1 MKKLNAI
8 ILSLIIA
15 FSVCTVAASAA
26 ENGEYVHWA
35 TDVYGAYIM
44 RLDGKIGI
52 GKDVALT
59 SKNPDYNSGLYYEL
73 EVPEDG
79 CYTVTCGAEEYHI
92 SEIYAYSDYYDTDMA
107 CGYEEY
113 ALNDDGSR
121 IYYLTKGTLLLGIEN
136 NFDGDIKETGA
147 IITIEKYEGERPEV
161 TYDACDY
168 IENIIISDLE
178 YCLVSYEYYDGT
190 YSFAD
195 PRENGKKIE
204 VVFKDGNKEELS
216 SYKNDIGWNTFV
228 ELPNGEEFEVLIYQ
242 HVTND
247 GDVYFKVSADEYLF
261 VSTVCDI
268 VTDDRKANTEYL
280 KENISK
286 AVSRLSDAAESFFLT
301 FKYNEGIEDLFD
313 GLTYSA
319 HSIGF
324 WIRDIIDN
332 VSGYIKFC
340 F

>member
-107 CGYEEY
+107 
-113 ALNDDGSR
+113 L
-121 IYYLTKGTLLLGIEN
+121 
-136 NFDGDIKETGA
+136 
-147 IITIEKYEGERPEV
+147 
-161 TYDACDY
+161 
-168 IENIIISDLE
+168 
-178 YCLVSYEYYDGT
+178 
-190 YSFAD
+190 
-195 PRENGKKIE
+195 
-204 VVFKDGNKEELS
+204 
-216 SYKNDIGWNTFV
+216 KNM
-228 ELPNGEEFEVLIYQ
+228 L
-242 HVTND
+242 
-247 GDVYFKVSADEYLF
+247 
-261 VSTVCDI
+261 
-268 VTDDRKANTEYL
+268 
-280 KENISK
+280 
-286 AVSRLSDAAESFFLT
+286 
-301 FKYNEGIEDLFD
+301 
-313 GLTYSA
+313 
-319 HSIGF
+319 
-324 WIRDIIDN
+324 
-332 VSGYIKFC
+332 
-340 F
+340 